1 MKPPIRI
8 LALDAGAGTQDIVLY
23 ESDREPENCVK
34 LVLPSQTQVVATR
47 IRRITSRARPLYLA
61 GYLMGGGASSDAIHA
76 HLAAGLPV
84 SAQPDAAR
92 TLHNDLDRVQRMG
105 IELTELP
112 PLGAEIVWLGDVDVP
127 ALTQALRAF
136 EVELPA
142 LWAIAVQDHGYD
154 PSTDAHEHRYRF
166 LAELLEQADDLRSGL
181 PSTPGLP
188 PAHASRSTEGS
199 RLRAHG
205 HRPSRRPRRAVRS
218 SGLARS
224 PFGWRRCRECGEHA
238 HVRRRHTRNAHLWTL
253 RAPYGW
259 GDSAHPRRSRLQA
272 TERTTHAPGRRAT
285 GWSRSRPDTHL
296 RCGRAV
302 SVRGHHWSQ
311 SIARPFTGL
320 VRGSTLR
327 RHDGD
332 RLLRLDRGDAPA
344 ARARDGRP
352 ATVTAAPRGLGFAH
366 GQSRDESS

>member
-47 IRRITSRARPLYLA
+47 IRRITSRARPLHLA
-61 GYLMGGGASSDAIHA
+61 GHLMGGGASSDAIHA

-166 LAELLEQADDLRSGL
+166 LAELLEQADDLRAL
-181 PSTPGLP
+181 AFRIP
-188 PAHASRSTEGS
+188 PAYL
-199 RLRAHG
+199 LRMH
-205 HRPSRRPRRAVRS
+205 AVRRQVPGCVLMDTGPAAVLGALCDPVVWRAACS
-218 SGLARS
+218 DGAVVVNVGNMHTFGVAIRGTRIYGLFEHHTGGVTPAILADLVSKLQSGQLTHPDVVRLGGHGAVLTPSYVAAAPFPFVAITGPNRS
-224 PFGWRRCRECGEHA
+224 LVRSLGWYEAAPFGDMMVTGCYGLIEA
-238 HVRRRHTRNAHLWTL
+238 TL
-253 RAPYGW
+253 R
-259 GDSAHPRRSRLQA
+259 LL
-272 TERTTHAPGRRAT
+272 ERET
-285 GWSRSRPDTHL
+285 
-296 RCGRAV
+296 
-302 SVRGHHWSQ
+302 
-311 SIARPFTGL
+311 
-320 VRGSTLR
+320 
-327 RHDGD
+327 GD
-332 RLLRLDRGDAPA
+332 RLPSLLPQED
-344 ARARDGRP
+344 
-352 ATVTAAPRGLGFAH
+352 
-366 GQSRDESS
+366 